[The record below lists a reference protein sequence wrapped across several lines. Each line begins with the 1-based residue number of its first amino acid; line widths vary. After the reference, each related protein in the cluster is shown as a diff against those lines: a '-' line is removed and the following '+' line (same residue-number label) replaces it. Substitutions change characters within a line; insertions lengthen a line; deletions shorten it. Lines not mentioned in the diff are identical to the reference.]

1 MLQIDERLLDV
12 KGEIE
17 ITENLNR
24 IMALIDALESQIDA
38 LAPTENGGT

>member
-12 KGEIE
+12 KGEME

-24 IMALIDALESQIDA
+24 IMALIDAL
-38 LAPTENGGT
+38 APTENGGT